1 MRNIEDEILRKKLH
15 DCGHF
20 MCTYHKT
27 YLVQNSLEKEKFM
40 LDKIVQQNVLIFA
53 IYLLKYEKKHVGSF
67 DGLLCQKLAKFEAIC
82 EKISSSIK

>member
-1 MRNIEDEILRKKLH
+1 
-15 DCGHF
+15 

-67 DGLLCQKLAKFEAIC
+67 DGLLCQKLANFEEFVRKFHQALNNYFGRVTQYKMQE
-82 EKISSSIK
+82 

>member
-1 MRNIEDEILRKKLH
+1 
-15 DCGHF
+15 

-53 IYLLKYEKKHVGSF
+53 IYLLKYEKKTCSF
-67 DGLLCQKLAKFEAIC
+67 NGLLCQKLAKFEAIC
-82 EKISSSIK
+82 

>member
-1 MRNIEDEILRKKLH
+1 
-15 DCGHF
+15 

-53 IYLLKYEKKHVGSF
+53 IYLLKYEKKHVVLMVYYVKSWQSLKQF
-67 DGLLCQKLAKFEAIC
+67 VRKFHQALNNYFGRVTQYKMHE
-82 EKISSSIK
+82 

>member
-1 MRNIEDEILRKKLH
+1 
-15 DCGHF
+15 

-53 IYLLKYEKKHVGSF
+53 IYLLKYEKKHVVLMVYYVKSWQI
-67 DGLLCQKLAKFEAIC
+67 LKNL
-82 EKISSSIK
+82 